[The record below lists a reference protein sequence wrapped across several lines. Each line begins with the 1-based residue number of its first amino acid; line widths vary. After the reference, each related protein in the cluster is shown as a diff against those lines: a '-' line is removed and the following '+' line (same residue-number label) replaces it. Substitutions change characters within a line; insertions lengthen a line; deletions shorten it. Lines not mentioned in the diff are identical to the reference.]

1 MHQCQCKVVELQTS
15 VLEPEINYL
24 KKKPSKTK
32 FQVHSLPLHSFPL
45 KSQTILDTL
54 TVTNVFLIKTKQC
67 NQLYPLCRRKHFSW
81 KNIGTYL
88 IFITENCM
96 FILQR

>member
-1 MHQCQCKVVELQTS
+1 MSMQGCRIVTS
-15 VLEPEINYL
+15 VLYYVEPGVNYL

-45 KSQTILDTL
+45 KSQTSLDTL

-88 IFITENCM
+88 IFIIENCM
-96 FILQR
+96 FVLQ